1 MSLNNEIVEMC
12 SAPKSLCSKFLYL
25 RKVWVTYCSVVEAD
39 STQES
44 ILSTGGASLD
54 AIRLELDKGTIV
66 RELVVSQKS
75 IYP

>member
-1 MSLNNEIVEMC
+1 MC
-12 SAPKSLCSKFLYL
+12 SALKSLCSKFIYL

>member
-1 MSLNNEIVEMC
+1 MC
-12 SAPKSLCSKFLYL
+12 SALKSLCSKSSIFG
-25 RKVWVTYCSVVEAD
+25 KCVTYCSVVEAD

-44 ILSTGGASLD
+44 NLFTGGASLD

>member
-1 MSLNNEIVEMC
+1 MC
-12 SAPKSLCSKFLYL
+12 SALKSLCSKFLYL

>member
-1 MSLNNEIVEMC
+1 MKSWKCAQLSSL
-12 SAPKSLCSKFLYL
+12 SAQNFSIFIKC
-25 RKVWVTYCSVVEAD
+25 VTYCSVVEAD

-44 ILSTGGASLD
+44 NSSTGGASLD

>member
-1 MSLNNEIVEMC
+1 M
-12 SAPKSLCSKFLYL
+12 
-25 RKVWVTYCSVVEAD
+25 TYCSVVEAD

-44 ILSTGGASLD
+44 NLFTGGASLD

>member
-1 MSLNNEIVEMC
+1 M
-12 SAPKSLCSKFLYL
+12 
-25 RKVWVTYCSVVEAD
+25 TYCSVVEAD

-44 ILSTGGASLD
+44 NLSTGGASLD

>member
-1 MSLNNEIVEMC
+1 M
-12 SAPKSLCSKFLYL
+12 
-25 RKVWVTYCSVVEAD
+25 TYCRVVEAN

-44 ILSTGGASLD
+44 IPSTGGASHG

-66 RELVVSQKS
+66 RECVFSQKS

>member
-1 MSLNNEIVEMC
+1 MKSWKCAQLSSL
-12 SAPKSLCSKFLYL
+12 SALNFSIFGKC
-25 RKVWVTYCSVVEAD
+25 VCVTYCSVVEAD

-44 ILSTGGASLD
+44 NLFTGGASLD

>member
-1 MSLNNEIVEMC
+1 MC
-12 SAPKSLCSKFLYL
+12 SALKSLCSKFLYH

-44 ILSTGGASLD
+44 ILFTGGASLD

>member
-1 MSLNNEIVEMC
+1 MKSWKCAQLSSL
-12 SAPKSLCSKFLYL
+12 SAINFSNFVKC
-25 RKVWVTYCSVVEAD
+25 VTYCSVVEAY
-39 STQES
+39 SNQES
-44 ILSTGGASLD
+44 ILFTGGASLD

>member
-1 MSLNNEIVEMC
+1 MKSTKCAQLSSL
-12 SAPKSLCSKFLYL
+12 SALNFSILGKC
-25 RKVWVTYCSVVEAD
+25 VTYCSVVEAD

-44 ILSTGGASLD
+44 NLFTGGASLD